1 MSDEPMAVGPTSPE
15 RLRGAFRRV
24 ILLLRLPAGLLALV
38 GLLLALLVHVA
49 ALRGI
54 DSEAN
59 WPQVWLLHAAVF
71 PLILLAVLTP
81 GTGSGQRTPSFRELL
96 ALIPWP
102 VLLLIG
108 LALIYVLAAF
118 VLLIPESA
126 GGAPL
131 IKDGHFFFNG
141 HGVVREV
148 TESEFHFQR
157 SISLRIYS
165 SVWAY
170 LYLVAAVL
178 LLCARRAPKTELRR
192 G

>member
-1 MSDEPMAVGPTSPE
+1 M
-15 RLRGAFRRV
+15 
-24 ILLLRLPAGLLALV
+24 
-38 GLLLALLVHVA
+38 
-49 ALRGI
+49 
-54 DSEAN
+54 
-59 WPQVWLLHAAVF
+59 WLLHAAVF
-71 PLILLAVLTP
+71 PLILLAVLAP
-81 GTGSGQRTPSFRELL
+81 GAGSGQRTPSFRELL

-131 IKDGHFFFNG
+131 IKDGHFFFND

-157 SISLRIYS
+157 STSIYS

-178 LLCARRAPKTELRR
+178 LPCARRAPKTELRR

>member
-1 MSDEPMAVGPTSPE
+1 M
-15 RLRGAFRRV
+15 
-24 ILLLRLPAGLLALV
+24 
-38 GLLLALLVHVA
+38 
-49 ALRGI
+49 
-54 DSEAN
+54 
-59 WPQVWLLHAAVF
+59 WLLHAAVF
-71 PLILLAVLTP
+71 PLILLAVLAP
-81 GTGSGQRTPSFRELL
+81 RAGSGQRTPSFRELL

-157 SISLRIYS
+157 SISLRILGL
-165 SVWAY
+165 SVSRRR
-170 LYLVAAVL
+170 VL
-178 LLCARRAPKTELRR
+178 LLCARRAPNSELQR